1 MTYDASGIHVSRGA
15 VAKNTTRVRQ
25 RQDVAGADVPPT
37 RPTRRIHR
45 RIADQLGID
54 IVSGRHPPGTIL
66 PKEVQASAKL
76 RVSRTAYREAVRILT
91 AKGLVESRP
100 KAGTRVSERHR
111 WNFLDPDVLA
121 WVFSSE
127 PSEAFIRA
135 LFELREIVEPQAA
148 ALAALRRTSDQLA
161 RMGHALEEMIRHGLG
176 TPEGRAADESFHQ
189 EILKAAGNEPLLSLT
204 SSIGAAIRWTTI
216 FKQRRRRLP
225 RDPVPEHRRLYAAIT
240 EGNAK
245 RATEAARELIQLALQ
260 DTRSSLD

>member
-1 MTYDASGIHVSRGA
+1 VT
-15 VAKNTTRVRQ
+15 KNSTRVRQ
-25 RQDVAGADVPPT
+25 RQGTTAVDAPPLG
-37 RPTRRIHR
+37 PTRRIHR

-100 KAGTRVSERHR
+100 KAGTRVSERQR

-127 PSEAFIRA
+127 PSEAFVRA

-148 ALAALRRTSDQLA
+148 ALAAQRRTSA
-161 RMGHALEEMIRHGLG
+161 
-176 TPEGRAADESFHQ
+176 
-189 EILKAAGNEPLLSLT
+189 
-204 SSIGAAIRWTTI
+204 
-216 FKQRRRRLP
+216 
-225 RDPVPEHRRLYAAIT
+225 
-240 EGNAK
+240 
-245 RATEAARELIQLALQ
+245 
-260 DTRSSLD
+260 

>member
-1 MTYDASGIHVSRGA
+1 
-15 VAKNTTRVRQ
+15 VAKNNTRVRQ
-25 RQDVAGADVPPT
+25 RRDTAAADSP
-37 RPTRRIHR
+37 RRGPTRRIHR
-45 RIADQLGID
+45 RIADELGIE
-54 IVSGRHPPGTIL
+54 IVAGRHPPGTIL

-100 KAGTRVSERHR
+100 KAGTRVSDRQR
-111 WNFLDPDVLA
+111 WNFLDPEVLA

-127 PSEAFIRA
+127 PSESFIRA

-148 ALAALRRTSDQLA
+148 ALAAQRRSSDQLA
-161 RMGHALEEMIRHGLG
+161 RMGHALEEMTRHGLS
-176 TPEGRAADESFHQ
+176 TPEGRAADESFHE

-225 RDPVPEHRRLYAAIT
+225 RDPIPEHRRLYAAIA

-260 DTRSSLD
+260 DTRSSLDSGVD